1 MKKQSKNFKNSEETN
16 ISPKT
21 VAATVA
27 DGSIWDTYMM
37 CKVRLINPDGPRKT
51 SNALIFFDTGSDCN
65 YVTEPMVIKLN
76 LKQTSLSV
84 GMLITGMVGTRKYE
98 SRKIIFGVQTLS
110 GNVKN
115 IQAYIVDSIL
125 ERIPYVTNNR
135 RNKLV
140 EGVEGIADLIICNS
154 IKRSPRMIMETK
166 IGVVEGGTRKTTQD
180 SDTGNR
186 NDESYKFQTIANIAM
201 KESQI
206 HMDQIEETWKLEAV
220 GIRDLMT
227 GYQDEK
233 ALKAF
238 QKSLTTD
245 KEGRCV
251 VSWPWKNQE
260 IAPAKGYG
268 LAWRRQ
274 RTTIRRLEKSPELL
288 ECYDEYIKT
297 LLEERIIERIKNK
310 NKTCPTKRGPAM
322 MPSLVGIL
330 LRARQGR
337 HLVIADNRKTKE
349 VTQENLATYRFTR
362 VSFGVVSS
370 PFLLATVIRH
380 LLNEESSKLSA
391 EVAKNLCV
399 DNVVLTARSELES
412 NRKAQEAKELFKK
425 AKMHLGEFHAN
436 YDIEM
441 DSEQEITKK
450 TATKLLGIEWNNI
463 KD

>member
-1 MKKQSKNFKNSEETN
+1 
-16 ISPKT
+16 
-21 VAATVA
+21 
-27 DGSIWDTYMM
+27 
-37 CKVRLINPDGPRKT
+37 
-51 SNALIFFDTGSDCN
+51 
-65 YVTEPMVIKLN
+65 MVIKLN

-233 ALKAF
+233 
-238 QKSLTTD
+238 
-245 KEGRCV
+245 
-251 VSWPWKNQE
+251 
-260 IAPAKGYG
+260 
-268 LAWRRQ
+268 
-274 RTTIRRLEKSPELL
+274 SP
-288 ECYDEYIKT
+288 
-297 LLEERIIERIKNK
+297 
-310 NKTCPTKRGPAM
+310 
-322 MPSLVGIL
+322 
-330 LRARQGR
+330 
-337 HLVIADNRKTKE
+337 
-349 VTQENLATYRFTR
+349 
-362 VSFGVVSS
+362 
-370 PFLLATVIRH
+370 
-380 LLNEESSKLSA
+380 
-391 EVAKNLCV
+391 
-399 DNVVLTARSELES
+399 
-412 NRKAQEAKELFKK
+412 
-425 AKMHLGEFHAN
+425 
-436 YDIEM
+436 
-441 DSEQEITKK
+441 
-450 TATKLLGIEWNNI
+450 
-463 KD
+463 